1 MATYATITVGYN
13 VFLLPAKEAQSVFEA
28 LSGRSMEVDYFTS
41 DECAAAG
48 TTRGRGMSPSD
59 VRVQCELLS
68 VDDMHA
74 QLERTAAIKAHKEA
88 QEILRLADSADRF
101 QPDDTMTIHKVK
113 GGPAMT

>member
-13 VFLLPAKEAQSVFEA
+13 VFLLPAKEAQAVFEA
-28 LSGRSMEVDYFTS
+28 LTGRGMEIDYFNAE
-41 DECAAAG
+41 ECAAAG

-68 VDDMHA
+68 ADDMHA

-88 QEILRLADSADRF
+88 QEVQRLADADDGF
-101 QPDDTMTIHKVK
+101 QPDDTMSIYKVNS
-113 GGPAMT
+113 